1 MFIQHSSVICDCFSP
16 LACDIEGP
24 EGEARLQ
31 YRLQFNL
38 FLNIVEPLSFLLG
51 LKPDATN
58 VCGGQEPNVA
68 YVASKFNILCSSGFT
83 IDCNCFQ
90 VALSSTPTT
99 KLVHKIRGDKE
110 QRVIKIMKSL
120 LYRILHSAVVNK
132 RSSVTAASE
141 MSRLYWSRS
150 SMLYALL
157 KAELEARL
165 SALPG

>member
-1 MFIQHSSVICDCFSP
+1 MPQMSAV
-16 LACDIEGP
+16 
-24 EGEARLQ
+24 ARNQMWHLLQ
-31 YRLQFNL
+31 VSLIY
-38 FLNIVEPLSFLLG
+38 I
-51 LKPDATN
+51 
-58 VCGGQEPNVA
+58 
-68 YVASKFNILCSSGFT
+68 YILCSLRFT

-99 KLVHKIRGDKE
+99 KLVHKIRGDKKH
-110 QRVIKIMKSL
+110 RVIKIMQSL
-120 LYRILHSAVVNK
+120 LYRILRSAVVNK

-165 SALPG
+165 SALPGWNSRPRSQWLLPARVWVNWLPGVSFA

>member
-58 VCGGQEPNVA
+58 VSGGQEPNVA
-68 YVASKFNILCSSGFT
+68 YVASKFDILCSSGFT

-120 LYRILHSAVVNK
+120 LYRILHSAVVN
-132 RSSVTAASE
+132 RRFFVTAASK

-150 SMLYALL
+150 SMLYALF
-157 KAELEARL
+157 KAKLEARL
-165 SALPG
+165 PSLPG